1 VIKSTAEELADYLED
16 RAREPRDT
24 EAAALLR
31 RLDRVYQAAHEM
43 VWARTHEHSK
53 AAYSEMIDLI
63 KGGMG
68 G

>member
-1 VIKSTAEELADYLED
+1 VIKSTAEQLADYLED
-16 RAREPRDT
+16 CAREQRDN

-53 AAYSEMIDLI
+53 AAYSEMIDLV
-63 KGGMG
+63 KGRMG

>member
-16 RAREPRDT
+16 RAREQRDN

-43 VWARTHEHSK
+43 VWARTHEQSK

-63 KGGMG
+63 KGRMG
-68 G
+68 D

>member
-1 VIKSTAEELADYLED
+1 VIKSTAEQLADYLED
-16 RAREPRDT
+16 CAREQRDN

-43 VWARTHEHSK
+43 VWARTHEQSK

-63 KGGMG
+63 KGRMG
-68 G
+68 D

>member
-1 VIKSTAEELADYLED
+1 VIKSTAEQLADYLED
-16 RAREPRDT
+16 CAREQRDN
-24 EAAALLR
+24 EAAALLS

-53 AAYSEMIDLI
+53 AAYSEMIDLV
-63 KGGMG
+63 KGRMG